1 MLIKID
7 SDRSE
12 AALVIGDK
20 VAQLLKDSGKKV
32 LNYNGFDSTYSV
44 FNISDFITYVAN
56 ADIELDE
63 PDDRAK
69 LMYGLTEFIN
79 INGDSRLVDI
89 TAALGARVN
98 DVQPSLISKIVSLCT
113 DIDQRYRDD
122 PMYDTESGIATPELV
137 TETTLNKIELRAKL
151 IQLFSSIVK
160 PDEVFV
166 LGSWVKTQEFSYMT
180 RVIRDHIDNTLV
192 DSVKAMLS
200 DYKDSELAYRTMTGY
215 QHRLLDIVALP
226 SLLINNEE
234 YELFKEHDINN
245 TVHIVGYKVI
255 PKLGHDEEFDLSY
268 RFNDYEVDD
277 KLEEILKEL

>member
-1 MLIKID
+1 MLIKVD

-12 AALVIGDK
+12 VTLVIGDK

-32 LNYNGFDSTYSV
+32 LNYNGVDGIYSV
-44 FNISDFITYVAN
+44 FNILDFIIYVAN
-56 ADIELDE
+56 ADVELDE

-79 INGDSRLVDI
+79 INGDTRYTDI
-89 TAALGARVN
+89 AAALGARVDN
-98 DVQPSLISKIVSLCT
+98 VQPSLISSIVTLCT
-113 DIDQRYRDD
+113 DINDVWRDNS
-122 PMYDTESGIATPELV
+122 MYDIESDIASPKLITKI
-137 TETTLNKIELRAKL
+137 TLDKIELRAKL
-151 IQLFSSIVK
+151 VQLFSSIVK
-160 PDEVFV
+160 ADEVFV
-166 LGSWVKTQEFSYMT
+166 LGSWVKTQEFSYMN
-180 RVIRDHIDNTLV
+180 RAIRDHIDSTLV
-192 DSVKAMLS
+192 DSVKSKLS
-200 DYKDSELAYRTMTGY
+200 EYKDSELAYRTMIGY

-245 TVHIVGYKVI
+245 DIHIVGYKVI
-255 PKLGHDEEFDLSY
+255 PKLDHDEEFDLSY

>member
-1 MLIKID
+1 MLIKVD
-7 SDRSE
+7 ADRSE
-12 AALVIGDK
+12 ATLVIGDK
-20 VAQLLKDSGKKV
+20 VAQLLKESGKKV
-32 LNYNGFDSTYSV
+32 LNYGGFDSTYSV

-151 IQLFSSIVK
+151 VQLFSTIVK
-160 PDEVFV
+160 ADEVLV
-166 LGSWVKTQEFSYMT
+166 LGSWVKTQEFSYTT
-180 RVIRDHIDNTLV
+180 RSIRDHIDSALV
-192 DSVKAMLS
+192 DSVKAKLS
-200 DYKDSELAYRTMTGY
+200 EYKDSELAYRTTTGY

-226 SLLINNEE
+226 SLLINNEG

-245 TVHIVGYKVI
+245 DVYVVGYKVI

-277 KLEEILKEL
+277 SLEEIVTEL

>member
-1 MLIKID
+1 MLIKVD

-12 AALVIGDK
+12 ATLVIGDK

-32 LNYNGFDSTYSV
+32 LNYGGFDSTYSV
-44 FNISDFITYVAN
+44 FNISDFITYVTN

-89 TAALGARVN
+89 TAALGARVDN
-98 DVQPSLISKIVSLCT
+98 VQPSLISRIVELCT

-151 IQLFSSIVK
+151 VQLFSSIVK
-160 PDEVFV
+160 ADEVFV
-166 LGSWVKTQEFSYMT
+166 LGSWVKTQEFSYMN
-180 RVIRDHIDNTLV
+180 RAIRDHIDNTLV
-192 DSVKAMLS
+192 DSVKAKLS
-200 DYKDSELAYRTMTGY
+200 EYKDSELAYRTMTGY

-226 SLLINNEE
+226 SLLINNDE

-245 TVHIVGYKVI
+245 DIHIVGYKVI

-277 KLEEILKEL
+277 KLEEIAKEL

>member
-1 MLIKID
+1 MLIKVD
-7 SDRSE
+7 ADRSE
-12 AALVIGDK
+12 ATMVIGDK

-32 LNYNGFDSTYSV
+32 LNYGGFDSTYSV
-44 FNISDFITYVAN
+44 FNLSDFITYVAN

-89 TAALGARVN
+89 TAALGARVDN
-98 DVQPSLISKIVSLCT
+98 VQPSLISKIVSLCT

-122 PMYDTESGIATPELV
+122 PMYDTENGIATPELV

-151 IQLFSSIVK
+151 IQLFSTIVK

-166 LGSWVKTQEFSYMT
+166 LGSWVKTQEFSYMN
-180 RVIRDHIDNTLV
+180 RAIRDHIDNTLV

-215 QHRLLDIVALP
+215 QHRLLNIVALP

-245 TVHIVGYKVI
+245 DVHIVGYKVI

-277 KLEEILKEL
+277 SLEEILKEL

>member
-12 AALVIGDK
+12 ATMVIGDK

-32 LNYNGFDSTYSV
+32 LNYGGFDGVYSV

-89 TAALGARVN
+89 TAALGARVD
-98 DVQPSLISKIVSLCT
+98 DVQPSLISRIVSLCT

-137 TETTLNKIELRAKL
+137 TETTLNKIELRSKL
-151 IQLFSSIVK
+151 IQLFSTIVK

-166 LGSWVKTQEFSYMT
+166 LGSWVKTQEFSYMN
-180 RVIRDHIDNTLV
+180 RAIRDHIDNTLV
-192 DSVKAMLS
+192 DSVKAKLS

-245 TVHIVGYKVI
+245 IVHIVGYKVI

>member
-12 AALVIGDK
+12 ATMVIGDK

-32 LNYNGFDSTYSV
+32 LNYGGFDSTYSV
-44 FNISDFITYVAN
+44 FNITDFIAYVAN

-79 INGDSRLVDI
+79 INGDTRYTDI
-89 TAALGARVN
+89 AAALGARVD
-98 DVQPSLISKIVSLCT
+98 DVQPSLISSIVTLCT

-122 PMYDTESGIATPELV
+122 PMYDMDSDIISPELI
-137 TETTLNKIELRAKL
+137 TNTTLDKIELRAKL
-151 IQLFSSIVK
+151 IQLFSTIVK

-180 RVIRDHIDNTLV
+180 RAIRDHIDSALV
-192 DSVKAMLS
+192 DSVKAKLS
-200 DYKDSELAYRTMTGY
+200 DYKDSELAYRTMIDY
-215 QHRLLDIVALP
+215 QHRLLNIAALP

>member
-1 MLIKID
+1 MLIKVD

-12 AALVIGDK
+12 ATLVIGDK
-20 VAQLLKDSGKKV
+20 VGQMLKDNGKKV
-32 LNYNGFDSTYSV
+32 LNYNGFDGIYSV
-44 FNISDFITYVAN
+44 FNLSDFIIYVAN

-79 INGDSRLVDI
+79 INNDSRLVDI
-89 TAALGARVN
+89 TAALGARVD
-98 DVQPSLISKIVSLCT
+98 DVQPSLISRIVELCT

-151 IQLFSSIVK
+151 VQLFSSIVK
-160 PDEVFV
+160 TDEVFV
-166 LGSWVKTQEFSYMT
+166 LGSWVKTQEFSYMN
-180 RVIRDHIDNTLV
+180 RAIRDHIDNTLV
-192 DSVKAMLS
+192 NSVKAKLS
-200 DYKDSELAYRTMTGY
+200 EYKDSELAYRTMTGY
-215 QHRLLDIVALP
+215 QHRLLNIVTLP

-245 TVHIVGYKVI
+245 DTHIVGYKVI

>member
-1 MLIKID
+1 MLIKVD

-12 AALVIGDK
+12 ATMVIGDK

-32 LNYNGFDSTYSV
+32 LNYGGFDSTYSV
-44 FNISDFITYVAN
+44 FNISDFITFVAN

-63 PDDRAK
+63 PDDRSK

-98 DVQPSLISKIVSLCT
+98 DVQPSLINRIVSLCT

-166 LGSWVKTQEFSYMT
+166 LGSWVKTQEFSYTT
-180 RVIRDHIDNTLV
+180 RAIRDHIDSTLI
-192 DSVKAMLS
+192 DSVKAKLS
-200 DYKDSELAYRTMTGY
+200 EYKDSELAYRTMTGY

-245 TVHIVGYKVI
+245 DVHVVGYKVI

>member
-1 MLIKID
+1 MLIKVD

-12 AALVIGDK
+12 ATMVIGDK
-20 VAQLLKDSGKKV
+20 VGQMLKENGKKV
-32 LNYNGFDSTYSV
+32 LNYNRFDSTYSV
-44 FNISDFITYVAN
+44 FNLSDFITYVAN

-63 PDDRAK
+63 PNDRSR

-89 TAALGARVN
+89 TAALGARV
-98 DVQPSLISKIVSLCT
+98 DSVQPSLISNIVTLCT
-113 DIDQRYRDD
+113 DLNDVWRDNS
-122 PMYDTESGIATPELV
+122 MYDIESDIASPDLV
-137 TETTLNKIELRAKL
+137 TKITLDKIELRAKL
-151 IQLFSSIVK
+151 VQLFSSIVK
-160 PDEVFV
+160 ADEVFV
-166 LGSWVKTQEFSYMT
+166 LGSWVKTQEFSYMN
-180 RVIRDHIDNTLV
+180 RAIRDHIDNTLV
-192 DSVKAMLS
+192 DSVKAKLS
-200 DYKDSELAYRTMTGY
+200 EYKDSELAYRTMTGY

-245 TVHIVGYKVI
+245 DIHIVGYKVI
-255 PKLGHDEEFDLSY
+255 PKLGHNEEFDLSY

>member
-1 MLIKID
+1 MLIKVD

-12 AALVIGDK
+12 ATMVIGDK

-32 LNYNGFDSTYSV
+32 LNYGGFDSTYSV
-44 FNISDFITYVAN
+44 FNITDFITFVAN

-63 PDDRAK
+63 PDDRSK

-89 TAALGARVN
+89 TAALGARVD

-151 IQLFSSIVK
+151 VQLFSTIVK

-166 LGSWVKTQEFSYMT
+166 LGSWVKTQEFSYMS
-180 RVIRDHIDNTLV
+180 RAIRDHIDSSLV
-192 DSVKAMLS
+192 DSVKSKLS
-200 DYKDSELAYRTMTGY
+200 EYKDSELAYRTMTGY
-215 QHRLLDIVALP
+215 QHRLLNIVALP
-226 SLLINNEE
+226 SLLMDNDE

-245 TVHIVGYKVI
+245 DIHIVGYKVI